1 MKSTRLPLAAAIV
14 AASVLFTSSSAFA
27 EDYSMTSATI
37 MYTHKSKADPV
48 LGTGTSDEKLST
60 LQLEHFGGNSIGDI
74 YIDAEVFNGKQVGGA
89 GAGSFAGNTN
99 NQTLIVFNPRV
110 SLSKTTGANFALG
123 PISDVSLIARFE
135 RASYADFRSDNFGVS
150 LNFKVPGVAYL
161 ESGILRRSTNF
172 YSGKALWRTV
182 WFAPIDL
189 GGSKLHF
196 NGLLL
201 VNGTDANGTET
212 FARPELLY
220 QFGAKDTFQAGVRVE
235 YHGYQIAG
243 RNYRRTSPTLMAKW
257 VF

>member
-1 MKSTRLPLAAAIV
+1 MKSTRLPLAAALA
-14 AASVLFTSSSAFA
+14 AASILSTASTAYA
-27 EDYSMTSATI
+27 EEFSVTSATI
-37 MYTHKSKADPV
+37 MYTAKSKSDPV
-48 LGTGTSDEKLST
+48 LGTGTSDEKLHT
-60 LQLEHFGGNSIGDI
+60 LQLEHFGGNAWGDV
-74 YIDAEVFNGKQVGGA
+74 YIDAEVYNGRQVGGA
-89 GAGSFAGNTN
+89 GSGSFGADTH
-99 NQTLIVFNPRV
+99 NQNLIVFNPRL
-110 SLSKTTGANFALG
+110 SLGKTTGTKFEFG
-123 PISDVSLIARFE
+123 PISDVALIARFE

-150 LNFKVPGVAYL
+150 FNFKVPGFAYF

-189 GGSKLHF
+189 GGAKLHF
-196 NGLLL
+196 NGMLL

-235 YHGYQIAG
+235 YHGYKIAG
-243 RNYRRTSPTLMAKW
+243 LNYRRTSPTLMAKW